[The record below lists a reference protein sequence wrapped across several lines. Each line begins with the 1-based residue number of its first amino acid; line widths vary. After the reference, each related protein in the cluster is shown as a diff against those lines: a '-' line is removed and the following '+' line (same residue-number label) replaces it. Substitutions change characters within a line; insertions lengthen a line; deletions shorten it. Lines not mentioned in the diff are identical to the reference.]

1 MWSISYP
8 GYNLVN
14 ILTCILWT
22 WNLSQ
27 SDCKK
32 LFLKEGTVFLK
43 SYNAAIQLVISCKQ
57 VIQFALYIPWC
68 QQLSNRVVRSLKV
81 QSGSPHTSRQLMCEH
96 RVSEI
101 SNKTRKAT
109 HQVWWLYERRMSEDF
124 LSKTHRN
131 HTAQHI
137 QEFPLQKHVN
147 HSFPTCYNTCY

>member
-57 VIQFALYIPWC
+57 VIQFALYILWC
-68 QQLSNRVVRSLKV
+68 QQLSNRVVRRLKV
-81 QSGSPHTSRQLMCEH
+81 QSGSPYTSRQLMCER

-101 SNKTRKAT
+101 SNKPHTRCGGCT
-109 HQVWWLYERRMSEDF
+109 SVVCPRISLV
-124 LSKTHRN
+124 
-131 HTAQHI
+131 
-137 QEFPLQKHVN
+137 KHVETTQ
-147 HSFPTCYNTCY
+147 HSISKNFLCKNM